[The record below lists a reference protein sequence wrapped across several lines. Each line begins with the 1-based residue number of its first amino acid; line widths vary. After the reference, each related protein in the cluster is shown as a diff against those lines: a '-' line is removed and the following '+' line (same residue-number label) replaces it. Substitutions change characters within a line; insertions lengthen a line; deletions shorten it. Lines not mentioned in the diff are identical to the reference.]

1 MVTVIIH
8 VSNEDPVMGELDNIP
23 SPIDNIVA
31 LKNPRKKDGKD
42 IKTMEANVSI
52 VIYPIAK
59 INFIEVVSSESEEE
73 IITFVRE

>member
-1 MVTVIIH
+1 MSTVIVH
-8 VSNEDPVMGELDNIP
+8 VSNEDPVMGELDSLP
-23 SPIDNIVA
+23 SSNDTIIS

-42 IKTMEANVSI
+42 IKTMEANVSV

-59 INFIEVVSSESEEE
+59 LNYIEVVSSESEEE

>member
-1 MVTVIIH
+1 MSTVIIH
-8 VSNEDPVMGELDNIP
+8 VSNEDPVMGELDSLP
-23 SPIDNIVA
+23 SSTDTIIS

-42 IKTMEANVSI
+42 IKTMEANVSV

-59 INFIEVVSSESEEE
+59 INYIEVVSSESEEE

>member
-8 VSNEDPVMGELDNIP
+8 VSNEDPILGELDNLP
-23 SPIDNIVA
+23 AATDNMIS

-42 IKTMEANVSI
+42 IKTLEANVSI
-52 VIYPIAK
+52 LIYPIAK
-59 INFIEVVSSESEEE
+59 LNYIEVVSSESEEE

>member
-1 MVTVIIH
+1 MSTVIIH
-8 VSNEDPVMGELDNIP
+8 VSNEDPVMGELDSLP
-23 SPIDNIVA
+23 SSTDTIVS

-42 IKTMEANVSI
+42 IKTMEANVSV

-59 INFIEVVSSESEEE
+59 INYIEVVSSESEEE

>member
-8 VSNEDPVMGELDNIP
+8 VSNEDPVLGELDNLP
-23 SPIDNIVA
+23 SPIDNLVA

-42 IKTMEANVSI
+42 IKTLESNVSI
-52 VIYPIAK
+52 LIYPIAK
-59 INFIEVVSSESEEE
+59 VNYIEVVSSESEEQ

>member
-8 VSNEDPVMGELDNIP
+8 VSNEDPVLGELDNLP

-42 IKTMEANVSI
+42 IKTLEANVSI

-59 INFIEVVSSESEEE
+59 VNYIEVVSSESEEQ

>member
-1 MVTVIIH
+1 VIVH
-8 VSNEDPVMGELDNIP
+8 VSNEDPVMGELDSLP
-23 SPIDNIVA
+23 SSTDTIIS

-59 INFIEVVSSESEEE
+59 LNYIEVVSSESEED